1 MADSFSNLPENVNG
15 VFATVPKPCR
25 HSRPAETDATENGF
39 PANAT
44 ARRIVKA
51 NLEILCHG
59 SFILL
64 ALCCLAETE

>member
-44 ARRIVKA
+44 ARRGNA
-51 NLEILCHG
+51 DSSG
-59 SFILL
+59 
-64 ALCCLAETE
+64 